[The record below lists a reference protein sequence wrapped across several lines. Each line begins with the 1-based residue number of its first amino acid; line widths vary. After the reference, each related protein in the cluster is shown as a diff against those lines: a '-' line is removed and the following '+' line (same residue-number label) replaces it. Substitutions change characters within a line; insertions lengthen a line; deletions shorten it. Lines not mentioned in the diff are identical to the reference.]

1 VHRDLTSHRYFG
13 GQPIIIPLKKV
24 IRGVREVILAVE
36 NLIVDPSGWTPS
48 NEEREFLVWATS
60 ESEQEI
66 RRRIFEVQARAY
78 EVWPYPCI
86 RLLVFLE
93 LRMRNASVYD
103 TILEQVR
110 SVPPSEAPKLVE
122 VGCFMGT
129 QLRKLLM
136 DGYPSHEADPSLI
149 GIDLR
154 KEFIDYGY
162 DLFQDRPSSK
172 RPVPIAFHQA
182 DIFDDDSKLTSFKGR
197 VRYIFIHA
205 VFHLF
210 DKDTQYELARRLVD
224 LLDVPP
230 TTDPDLPDR
239 EYIIFGTQV
248 GSKTGM
254 VIENRCTIGNPG
266 NVACYSHSPDTW
278 RAMFEKIIA
287 SKYGVNWMRSHAKL
301 EAQLAEPVL
310 LKDFLYTELAWSVH
324 LFA

>member
-1 VHRDLTSHRYFG
+1 MADTRCTSAS
-13 GQPIIIPLKKV
+13 K
-24 IRGVREVILAVE
+24 EVVLPVE
-36 NLIVDPSGWTPS
+36 NLIVDPSRWTPS

-78 EVWPYPCI
+78 GVWPYPCI
-86 RLLVFLE
+86 KLLVFVE
-93 LRMRNASVYD
+93 LRMRNASVYN

-110 SVPPSEAPKLVE
+110 SIPSSEAPKLVE

-162 DLFQDRPSSK
+162 DLFQDGPSSK
-172 RPVPIAFHQA
+172 RPVPITLHQA

-197 VRYIFIHA
+197 VRYIFIHG

-224 LLDVPP
+224 LIDVPP
-230 TTDPDLPDR
+230 TTDPDLAGR
-239 EYIIFGTQV
+239 EYIIFGTQI
-248 GSKTGM
+248 GSKTGG
-254 VIENRCTIGNPG
+254 VIQNTIGNAGP
-266 NVACYSHSPDTW
+266 VECYTHSPDTW
-278 RAMFEKIIA
+278 RAVYEKVIA
-287 SKYGVNWMRSHAKL
+287 SKYGVDWMRSHAKL

-310 LKDFLYTELAWSVH
+310 VKDFLYTELAWSVH